1 MHDATFMTHN
11 RFSDF
16 DCVYTLIQ
24 VVHTQ
29 FVKVVR
35 TEYSVFKSLSKMIQE
50 HAATA
55 VIITLISQKNKPRK
69 KRQKR
74 KAVMRPWLKR
84 RKNLI

>member
-29 FVKVVR
+29 FVKVAR
-35 TEYSVFKSLSKMIQE
+35 TEYSVFMSLSKMIQE
-50 HAATA
+50 HAVNYYTNFSEKQAKEKET
-55 VIITLISQKNKPRK
+55 K
-69 KRQKR
+69 KKSRYETV
-74 KAVMRPWLKR
+74 A
-84 RKNLI
+84 